1 MLDQQP
7 TLEHIQALILGSS
20 RVTISELQHT
30 QVTILDSSQDF
41 ILDSLQELRHT
52 QVTTLD
58 SLQVTTLGS
67 TQVLET
73 TQEIMP
79 VTLAEHTRKTSLVQ
93 Q

>member
-1 MLDQQP
+1 MDQQP
-7 TLEHIQALILGSS
+7 TLEHIQALILDSS
-20 RVTISELQHT
+20 QETISELQHT
-30 QVTILDSSQDF
+30 LVTILDSLQGF
-41 ILDSLQELRHT
+41 ILGSLQELQHILAT
-52 QVTTLD
+52 ILD